1 MNAHSL
7 APEQHT
13 IDAVVSEWPGAH
25 PKQAFGH
32 RGWVRNGKM
41 FGFLADEGVA
51 VKVPAGPESDE
62 LFATD
67 GVAAFS
73 HSGMEMRA
81 WPVLPLRS
89 EEELEVALTALQRA
103 YDRARAT

>member
-1 MNAHSL
+1 MSPQDL
-7 APEQHT
+7 SPRQQT
-13 IDAVVSEWPGAH
+13 IDVVVSEWPEAH

-62 LFATD
+62 LFGRD
-67 GVAAFS
+67 GVLAFS

-81 WPVLPLRS
+81 WPVLPVRS
-89 EEELEVALTALQRA
+89 EDEVEAALTALQHA
-103 YDRARAT
+103 YDRAHAT